1 MTRWDSPMFT
11 VLYDDEV
18 PPFDAIW
25 EALMGSPG
33 QKKVVRPNA
42 ATVLVRRYDFRYT
55 RSSDQQSMIE
65 TGY

>member
-42 ATVLVRRYDFRYT
+42 ATVLVRRYDFRY
-55 RSSDQQSMIE
+55 
-65 TGY
+65 YAF